1 MPVTKRITAP
11 VGSFS
16 LSIPVGN
23 DPKLAIYRDGQLPP
37 EVLTLLQALQTTT
50 TVGAKVLDLGGYIGG
65 FGIAAATAGYQVVI
79 VEANPQNAACI
90 RESIAANDFAHPVR
104 LIEGAIGAECRDSV
118 SFVSNG
124 PWGHVSTSRS
134 ADTPTGAVPMYAL
147 PELLAIAGW
156 TAPAFIKM
164 DVEGSEL
171 QAVKGAQAWFA
182 AGHRP
187 TILYEAN
194 AFTLDW
200 FGVSPADLNRAF
212 DTLGYHRYEL
222 DDDGTLRA
230 PGSFEPRCLVDYVV
244 SDTQL
249 THAARRSLWSI
260 CKLTVRALQNPSP
273 KARKHTWRAL
283 GLRQAR
289 GAKS

>member
-1 MPVTKRITAP
+1 VW
-11 VGSFS
+11 
-16 LSIPVGN
+16 
-23 DPKLAIYRDGQLPP
+23 
-37 EVLTLLQALQTTT
+37 TLVQALQATTPA
-50 TVGAKVLDLGGYIGG
+50 GGKVLDLGGYIGG
-65 FGIAAATAGYQVVI
+65 FAIAAATAGYQVVT

-104 LIEGAIGAECRDSV
+104 LIEGAIGAESRDLV

-134 ADTPTGAVPMYAL
+134 ADPPTGGVRMYTL
-147 PELLAIAGW
+147 PEVLAIAGW
-156 TAPAFIKM
+156 TAPEFIKM

-171 QAVKGAQAWFA
+171 QAMKGAEEWFA

-200 FGVSPADLNRAF
+200 FGVTPADLNRTF

-222 DDDGTLRA
+222 DEDGTFRA

-244 SDTQL
+244 SDTRL

-273 KARKHTWRAL
+273 KARKHTWQVL

-289 GAKS
+289 GAK

>member
-1 MPVTKRITAP
+1 MAALKTITAP
-11 VGSFS
+11 VGAFS
-16 LSIPVGN
+16 LSVPEGN
-23 DPKLAIYRDGQLPP
+23 DPKLAVYRDGELPS
-37 EVLTLLQALQTTT
+37 EVSTLVQALQATTPT
-50 TVGAKVLDLGGYIGG
+50 GAKVLDLGGYIGG
-65 FGIAAATAGYQVVI
+65 FGIAAATAGYEVVI

-90 RESIAANDFAHPVR
+90 RESIAANNFAHPVR
-104 LIEGAIGAECRDSV
+104 LIEGAIGAESRDSV

-134 ADTPTGAVPMYAL
+134 ADAPTGGVRMYTL

-171 QAVKGAQAWFA
+171 QAVKGAKEWFA
-182 AGHRP
+182 DGHRP

-200 FGVSPADLNRAF
+200 FGVTPADLNRAF

-222 DDDGTLRA
+222 DDNGTLRE

-244 SDTQL
+244 SDTRL

-260 CKLTVRALQNPSP
+260 CKLTVWALQNPSP

-283 GLRQAR
+283 GLR
-289 GAKS
+289 S

>member
-1 MPVTKRITAP
+1 MAAPKTITAP
-11 VGSFS
+11 VGTFS
-16 LSIPVGN
+16 LSIPEGN
-23 DPKLAIYRDGQLPP
+23 DPKLSIYRAGQLPS
-37 EVLTLLQALQTTT
+37 EVLTLVRALQATTT
-50 TVGAKVLDLGGYIGG
+50 AGAKVLDLGGYIGG

-104 LIEGAIGAECRDSV
+104 LIEGAIGAESRDSV

-134 ADTPTGAVPMYAL
+134 SDTATGGVRMYTL
-147 PELLAIAGW
+147 PELMAIAEW
-156 TAPAFIKM
+156 TVPAFIKM

-171 QAVKGAQAWFA
+171 QAVKGAQEWFA
-182 AGHRP
+182 GGHRP

-200 FGVSPADLNRAF
+200 FGVTPSDLNRAF
-212 DTLGYHRYEL
+212 DSLGYHRYEL

-244 SDTQL
+244 SATQL

-260 CKLTVRALQNPSP
+260 CKLTVWALQNPSP
-273 KARKHTWRAL
+273 NARKHTWRAL
-283 GLRQAR
+283 GL
-289 GAKS
+289 G

>member
-1 MPVTKRITAP
+1 MAATKTITAP
-11 VGSFS
+11 LGVFS
-16 LSIPVGN
+16 LSVPEGN
-23 DPKLAIYRDGQLPP
+23 DPKLAVYQDGQLPS
-37 EVLTLLQALQTTT
+37 EVSTLVQALQATTP
-50 TVGAKVLDLGGYIGG
+50 VGAKVLDLGGYIGG
-65 FGIAAATAGYQVVI
+65 FGIAAATAGYEVVI

-90 RESIAANDFAHPVR
+90 RESIAANDFTHPVR
-104 LIEGAIGAECRDSV
+104 LIEGAIGAESRDSV

-134 ADTPTGAVPMYAL
+134 DDAPTSGVRMYTL

-171 QAVKGAQAWFA
+171 QAVKGAQEWFA
-182 AGHRP
+182 GGHRP

-200 FGVSPADLNRAF
+200 FGVTPADLNRAF

-222 DDDGTLRA
+222 DDNGTLRE

-244 SDTQL
+244 SDTRL

-260 CKLTVRALQNPSP
+260 CKLTVWALQNPSP

-283 GLRQAR
+283 GL
-289 GAKS
+289 GS